1 MKASTKQL
9 QQAIELHDSGVSWA
23 IIASYL
29 FTNTNS
35 LREQIKNYELEL
47 QATAAR
53 SGAPK

>member
-9 QQAIELHDSGVSWA
+9 QQAIELHESGVSWA

-47 QATAAR
+47 QATE
-53 SGAPK
+53 